1 MDMDLRRKRKM
12 GKATEFVERMRKVQK
27 EAGVV
32 LVKAQKEMKIQ
43 MDRRRK
49 EVEVWK
55 VREKV
60 MSSMK
65 DLVFKERPARKLM
78 DQYIGLYTIDEIMST
93 YVVKLQLPTSIR
105 IHLVVDTSK
114 AVQYKDQVEGQRKE
128 EVKPIEIEGVKE

>member
-1 MDMDLRRKRKM
+1 
-12 GKATEFVERMRKVQK
+12 
-27 EAGVV
+27 
-32 LVKAQKEMKIQ
+32 MKIQ

-60 MSSMK
+60 MSSIK